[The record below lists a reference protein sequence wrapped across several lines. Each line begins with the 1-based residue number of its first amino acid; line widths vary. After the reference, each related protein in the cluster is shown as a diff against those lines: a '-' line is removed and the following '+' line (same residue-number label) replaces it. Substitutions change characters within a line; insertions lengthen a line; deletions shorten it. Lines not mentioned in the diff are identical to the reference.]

1 MKKTY
6 FLIIF
11 ALLISTVFAEEAP
24 KFIYN
29 DELFEIGDTNSYI
42 LEKLGAPNRIYYE
55 AWEYNSDYDLV
66 SYEYK
71 DEDGEETVFHFF
83 RKEEKIIRITSSS
96 RKFGISYQNTN
107 YFCHTTSKNNI
118 DALLGKGIL
127 VYVQE
132 DGTKIY
138 EYEYS
143 NEYTKW
149 FTFLVQFFYDNN
161 ELNFIYATAEL
172 W

>member
-6 FLIIF
+6 IFIFLV
-11 ALLISTVFAEEAP
+11 LLISTVFAEDAP

-29 DELFEIGDTNSYI
+29 DKVFEIGVSNSYV
-42 LEKLGAPNRIYYE
+42 LEKLGSPNRIYYE
-55 AWEYNSDYDLV
+55 AFEKNSNYDLV

-71 DEDGEETVFHFF
+71 DEDGEKTIFSFYRGPE
-83 RKEEKIIRITSSS
+83 IIVRITSSS
-96 RKFGISYQNTN
+96 RKFGISYLGTN
-107 YFCHTTSKNNI
+107 YFCHNTLKNNI
-118 DALLGKGIL
+118 DTLLGKGIL

-149 FTFLVQFFYDNN
+149 FTFIVQFFYTDNVFDSIVISG
-161 ELNFIYATAEL
+161 EI
-172 W
+172 